1 MAHWIVEDHGFG
13 GQYYR
18 CSECRE
24 SWCDI
29 FQDVSMEFRCPNC
42 GATINDDETIYLD
55 KKKRGVFNIFDLS
68 SVTARTVLQAYNELE
83 DKLVMLTGFDLET
96 MVKMFAAGYTL
107 QPPTYTSFEDLEK
120 EATQYETTQLEYYGQ
135 S

>member
-1 MAHWIVEDHGFG
+1 MAHWIIEDHGFG

-42 GATINDDETIYLD
+42 GATINEDETEYIEE
-55 KKKRGVFNIFDLS
+55 KKPTIFGVPTLS
-68 SVTARTVLQAYNELE
+68 RSTVRASLQAYFELE
-83 DKLVMLTGFDLET
+83 SKLIQLTGCNMEKLVEL
-96 MVKMFAAGYTL
+96 FAAGYTL
-107 QPPTYTSFEDLEK
+107 QSPKYTSLEDLEK
-120 EATQYETTQLEYYGQ
+120 EAE
-135 S
+135 